1 MTDQGLRDIRELKD
15 DPDAYAKE
23 LERRW
28 NGLLSYRYI
37 GRSYASMNTGDIDNT
52 VRLRH
57 DMRNSTGGLLVA
69 PIAISAPESG
79 NYTDM
84 EVVPNPV
91 IYNCQILDPGIGVK
105 IMEVFDSQSLKRG
118 RQMGYSRSRIV
129 DADNH
134 DRVIALVEGQGASI
148 GQPPD
153 GLGKMPHNPMEVVD
167 SPDMPRLWEAFGA
180 SRRADGTW
188 TLPELSTDLASPD
201 AALHIGP
208 QHVAL
213 EQAAMDIA
221 AEHAGTDRLQIESW
235 HVMFLAR
242 GKRGPF
248 AITGKAFDGADG
260 RVGVQL
266 LLVDEGQDG
275 REVTSASALF
285 RKVP

>member
-1 MTDQGLRDIRELKD
+1 MRDIRELMD
-15 DPDAYAKE
+15 DPEAYAAE

-37 GRSYASMNTGDIDNT
+37 GRHYSSMNTGEIDAT
-52 VRLRH
+52 VALRH

-84 EVVPNPV
+84 EAVPNPV
-91 IYNCQILDPGIGVK
+91 IYSCQILDPGVGVK
-105 IMEVFDSQSLKRG
+105 KIEVIASESLKRG
-118 RQMGYSRSRIV
+118 ARMGYSRSRIV

-134 DRVIALVEGQGASI
+134 DRVLALVEGQGAVI
-148 GQPPD
+148 GQPPE
-153 GLGKMPHNPMEVVD
+153 GLGRMPESRLEVID
-167 SPDMPRLWEAFGA
+167 SPDLPPLWEVFGA
-180 SRRADGTW
+180 ERRDDGTW
-188 TLPELSTDLASPD
+188 ALGELSTDLASPD

-213 EQAAMDIA
+213 ERAAMDL
-221 AEHAGTDRLQIESW
+221 AEDLAGTDKLQIESW

-248 AITGKAFDGADG
+248 PIRGEAFEGLDGKI
-260 RVGVQL
+260 GVRL
-266 LLVDEGQDG
+266 LMVDEGEAN
-275 REVTSASALF
+275 RHVTSASAVF
-285 RKVP
+285 RKVS